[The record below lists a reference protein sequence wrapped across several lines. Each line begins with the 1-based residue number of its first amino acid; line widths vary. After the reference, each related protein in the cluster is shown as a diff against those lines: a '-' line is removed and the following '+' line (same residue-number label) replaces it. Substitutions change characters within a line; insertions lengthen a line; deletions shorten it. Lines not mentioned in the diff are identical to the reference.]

1 MCCLPNAMHYQITG
15 NLKMRVTVH
24 SFFFVIVL
32 CFSTEHVLASY
43 CYPDYCKNMTHLV
56 PTPDFQCILTPVQRG
71 EDCAKL
77 KFDDANKNLSKQD
90 DAAIFTL
97 YAYVKNFDGT
107 QSKATAFNLSI
118 SDINFHRLITRY
130 QNIANDNE
138 NACRHVQLYEN
149 ASHPVPKD
157 LYVSCPFSDATY
169 EGSPYRLEYSVI
181 EEHYA
186 YSKKYIFYVPQ
197 HKLIE
202 DGIPVEIFTPFI
214 YVDLSD
220 LLNLALYVQ
229 PLPSRYN
236 VTDYKVWLI
245 NNDTETTVSIAVIS
259 TNKNSGHVWYNF
271 SAPNGV
277 YYVKVA
283 ALHPKCGEYGCAN
296 STSPYIHIKH
306 ASHRLLIMIISLIW
320 IPPVLL
326 YALYH
331 VFKLY
336 RKRVLKRIAIRPNC
350 LLVYSPTHPAHVNVM
365 AELTKYLRCCNIN
378 AMIDMFDIAETASKD
393 PGLWCNTAFQSADV
407 VLVATSPSMSSAK
420 SDTTI
425 VYQNVDN
432 HLLRLL
438 KENYPQRNK
447 RYYVIHLPYC
457 KPDHIPEE
465 ARLFQKF
472 RLPKNLTRLVKT
484 IHGISCLQFLTASDR
499 ELLESIRC
507 ATMKIFE
514 DEASSMTKNTNETDG
529 LLSPIILQETASHKI
544 DRSNEIH
551 KLDTPDG
558 DVIPQSFTTNIDELN
573 LLGEIGE
580 EKTFDFNSTRNDCE
594 FRIDKLNL

>member
-1 MCCLPNAMHYQITG
+1 
-15 NLKMRVTVH
+15 MRATVY

-32 CFSTEHVLASY
+32 CFLTERVLASY
-43 CYPDYCKNMTHLV
+43 CYPDYCKNVTHLV
-56 PTPDFQCILTPVQRG
+56 PIPDFQCVLTRVQKG
-71 EDCAKL
+71 ADCTKL
-77 KFDDANKNLSKQD
+77 KFDDANKKLFKQD
-90 DAAIFTL
+90 DAAIFAL
-97 YAYVKNFDGT
+97 YAYVKKFDGT
-107 QSKATAFNLSI
+107 QNKATAFNLSI

-130 QNIANDNE
+130 QNIANENE
-138 NACRHVQLYEN
+138 NACRYVQLYGN
-149 ASHPVPKD
+149 ASNPVPKD

-169 EGSPYRLEYSVI
+169 EGAPYRLEYSVI
-181 EEHYA
+181 EEHYT
-186 YSKKYIFYVPQ
+186 YNKKYIFYVPQ
-197 HKLIE
+197 HKFIE
-202 DGIPVEIFTPFI
+202 DGIPIEMFTPFI
-214 YVDLSD
+214 YVDVSD

-229 PLPSRYN
+229 SLPSRYN
-236 VTDYKVWLI
+236 VTDYKMWLI
-245 NNDTETTVSIAVIS
+245 NNDTESTVSIAIIS
-259 TNKNSGHVWYNF
+259 MNKNRHVRYNF
-271 SAPNGV
+271 SAPSGV
-277 YYVKVA
+277 YYVKVT

-326 YALYH
+326 YAMYH
-331 VFKLY
+331 AFKLY
-336 RKRVLKRIAIRPNC
+336 RKRVLKRMAIRPNC
-350 LLVYSPTHPAHVNVM
+350 LLIYSPTHPAHVNVM

-378 AMIDMFDIAETASKD
+378 AMIDMFDIAETDSKD

-407 VLVATSPSMSSAK
+407 VLVATSPPMSSSK
-420 SDTTI
+420 SDATI

-438 KENYPQRNK
+438 KENYPHRNK
-447 RYYVIHLPYC
+447 RYYVIYLPYC

-465 ARLFQKF
+465 ARFFKKF
-472 RLPKNLTRLVKT
+472 HLPENLTRLVKT
-484 IHGISCLQFLTASDR
+484 IHGIGCLQFFAVSDR

-514 DEASSMTKNTNETDG
+514 DEASSITKNIDETDG
-529 LLSPIILQETASHKI
+529 LLSSIIIQETASHKI
-544 DRSNEIH
+544 DRSNEVC

-573 LLGEIGE
+573 LLGEVDE
-580 EKTFDFNSTRNDCE
+580 EKIFDFNSRRNDCE

>member
-1 MCCLPNAMHYQITG
+1 MHCQITG
-15 NLKMRVTVH
+15 NLKMRATVY

-32 CFSTEHVLASY
+32 CFLTERVLASY
-43 CYPDYCKNMTHLV
+43 CYPDYCKNVTHLV
-56 PTPDFQCILTPVQRG
+56 PISDFQCVLTRVQKG
-71 EDCAKL
+71 ADCTKL
-77 KFDDANKNLSKQD
+77 KFDDANKKLFKQD
-90 DAAIFTL
+90 DAAIFAL
-97 YAYVKNFDGT
+97 YAYVKKFDGT
-107 QSKATAFNLSI
+107 QNKATAFNLSI

-130 QNIANDNE
+130 QNIANENE
-138 NACRHVQLYEN
+138 NACRYVQLYGN
-149 ASHPVPKD
+149 PVPKD

-169 EGSPYRLEYSVI
+169 EGAPYRLEYSVI
-181 EEHYA
+181 EEHYT
-186 YSKKYIFYVPQ
+186 YNKKYIFYVPQ
-197 HKLIE
+197 HKFIE
-202 DGIPVEIFTPFI
+202 DGIPIEMFTPFI
-214 YVDLSD
+214 YVDVSD

-229 PLPSRYN
+229 SLPSRYN
-236 VTDYKVWLI
+236 VTDYKMWLI
-245 NNDTETTVSIAVIS
+245 NNDTESTVSIAIIS
-259 TNKNSGHVWYNF
+259 MNKNRHVRYNF
-271 SAPNGV
+271 SAPSGV

-326 YALYH
+326 YAVYH
-331 VFKLY
+331 AFKLY
-336 RKRVLKRIAIRPNC
+336 RKRVLKRMTIRPNC
-350 LLVYSPTHPAHVNVM
+350 LLIYSPTHPAHVNVM
-365 AELTKYLRCCNIN
+365 AELTKYLRCYNIN
-378 AMIDMFDIAETASKD
+378 AMIDMFDIAETDSKD

-407 VLVATSPSMSSAK
+407 VLVATSPPMSSAK
-420 SDTTI
+420 SDATI

-465 ARLFQKF
+465 ARFFKKF
-472 RLPKNLTRLVKT
+472 RLPENLTRLVKT
-484 IHGISCLQFLTASDR
+484 IHGIGCLQFFAVSDR

-514 DEASSMTKNTNETDG
+514 DEASSMTKNIDETDG
-529 LLSPIILQETASHKI
+529 LLSPIIIQETASHKI
-544 DRSNEIH
+544 DRSNEVR

-573 LLGEIGE
+573 LLGEVGE
-580 EKTFDFNSTRNDCE
+580 EKIFDFNSTRNDCE